1 MEKIWYRNNQHKM
14 ETTTTTM
21 FDIVFHSDPTDWAG
35 IRNMSFADAKEFGL
49 LSDSGRDRTDFLA
62 GETEYLS
69 YHFQKR
75 LPQQAGIMYSKVY
88 DNKRGSPTFGQL
100 LELTSKKQEQADAY
114 RIRFEAAVL
123 KFRYAPKYTTSLGPN
138 GQVVRNYKLLD
149 WRDREGRIGWRE

>member
-1 MEKIWYRNNQHKM
+1 MNPDFYLN
-14 ETTTTTM
+14 
-21 FDIVFHSDPTDWAG
+21 FSSDPTDWNG
-35 IRNMSFADAKEFGL
+35 IRNMSFADAKELGL
-49 LSDSGRDRTDFLA
+49 LSDSGRGRSDFLA

-75 LPQQAGIMYSKVY
+75 LPQKAGILYSKIY

-100 LELTSKKQEQADAY
+100 LELTPKKQQQADEY

-138 GQVVRNYKLLD
+138 GKVVRNYKLLN
-149 WRDREGRIGWRE
+149 WADRESRVGWRE